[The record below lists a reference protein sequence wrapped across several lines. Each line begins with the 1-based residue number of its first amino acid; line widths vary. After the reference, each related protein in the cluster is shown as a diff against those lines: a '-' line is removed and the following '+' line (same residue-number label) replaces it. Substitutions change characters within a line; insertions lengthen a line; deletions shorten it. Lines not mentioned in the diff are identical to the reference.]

1 MKKDYLL
8 NNLILIN
15 LIYIDILFY
24 YIKIISLIL

>member
-24 YIKIISLIL
+24 YIKILV